1 MGFLHNFSRVEKPSR
16 KVYIW
21 SPMVYNMSVCIW
33 SFSPM
38 VFAASSLDS
47 SSLCFSW
54 KTLTDHMLIVSPA
67 PWLTDTLLYRTT
79 DQPSRPCPQLS
90 NEQRGEAGIRLF
102 EESVSFPNAFKLQL
116 DYGYWHW
123 PCFWRWPQH
132 SIHYLLYPLK
142 LPFSK

>member
-1 MGFLHNFSRVEKPSR
+1 MGFLHNFSRAEKPSR

-21 SPMVYNMSVCIW
+21 SSMVYNMSVCIW

-47 SSLCFSW
+47 SSLCFLW
-54 KTLTDHMLIVSPA
+54 KTLMDHMIIVSPT

-79 DQPSRPCPQLS
+79 EQPSHSCPLLS
-90 NEQRGEAGIRLF
+90 NEQRGQTGILLF
-102 EESVSFPNAFKLQL
+102 EESVSFPNAFKLW
-116 DYGYWHW
+116 YYCVYWHW
-123 PCFWRWPQH
+123 PCFWRWTQH

-142 LPFSK
+142 LSFSK